1 MKTLITNL
9 RELLANSPTLDYAKD
24 SGYVSMDVA
33 DLVKTSK
40 FPFFNVVPGRTRIM
54 KADAMR
60 LGEIERHTHQVTIQL
75 ATRSMKMNV
84 SIMGDGTTTGILDF
98 ATDVWT
104 VLKTDR
110 TVNGAVDGMIIF
122 DIDSESSIEIEPIA
136 FEDDQGRMIIGTEI
150 TVDYYK
156 DIEE

>member
-60 LGEIERHTHQVTIQL
+60 LGEIERHIYQVTIQL

-84 SIMGDGTTTGILDF
+84 SVMGDGTITGILDF
-98 ATDVWT
+98 AADAWT
-104 VLKTDR
+104 VLKSDR
-110 TVNGAVDGMIIF
+110 TVNSAVDGMIIF
-122 DIDSESSIEIEPIA
+122 DIDPDAGIEIEPIA
-136 FEDDQGRMIIGTEI
+136 FEDEQKRIIVGAEI